1 MSRKNMLMSII
12 TTAVALALTLG
23 AASCSAQLVP
33 AQVYV
38 ISVDGTVELGLSQY
52 VLRGLKQAQQD
63 RAAVI
68 LEINT
73 FGGRVDAAVEIRD
86 YILRMETPVIAFVRE
101 RAISAGALIAIASPQ
116 IAMAPGSTL
125 GAAEPRPLDPKNV
138 SYMRAEFSATAQR
151 HGRDP
156 NIAAAMVDADI
167 VVDGLVGPG
176 QLLTL
181 TAQDA
186 LKYGYADLLTNYR
199 TEVLAHYQLDHLPVV
214 EIERNWAER
223 LAGFVT
229 DPTVSQILLIIGF
242 LGIIIELLSPGLG
255 LPGVIGVMA
264 MGLFFGGRILAG
276 LAGLEVVALFVLGI
290 IMLIAEIFFIPGF
303 GLVGVLGLI
312 SILASIFLSFDN
324 FTAALTSLAI
334 TLAVTIAIIVILWKR
349 FTRSRAWSRFVLLT
363 REERSLGYQGVR
375 DYSELLGQTGVT
387 VSALRPAGIVK
398 IGDQRY
404 DVVSDGDFIPNDTKV
419 KVVYVE
425 GNRIVVTEVR
435 DK

>member
-1 MSRKNMLMSII
+1 MDRKAAQVSLISTVMAFALMF
-12 TTAVALALTLG
+12 G
-23 AASCSAQLVP
+23 AASCFAQIQP

-63 RAAVI
+63 QAAVL

-73 FGGRVDAAVEIRD
+73 FGGRVDAATEIRD

-101 RAISAGALIAIASPQ
+101 RAISAGALIAIAAPH

-125 GAAEPRPLDPKNV
+125 GAAEPRPVDPKSV
-138 SYMRAEFSATAQR
+138 SYVRAEFAATAQR

-167 VVDGLVGPG
+167 VIDGLVGPG
-176 QLLTL
+176 KLLTL

-186 LKYGYADLLTNYR
+186 VKYGYADLMTNYR
-199 TEVLAHYQLDHLPVV
+199 TDVLAHYALDQLPVV

-242 LGIIIELLSPGLG
+242 LGLIIELLSPGIG
-255 LPGVIGVMA
+255 LPGLVGVLA

-276 LAGLEVVALFVLGI
+276 LAGMEVVALFVIGI
-290 IMLIAEIFFIPGF
+290 IMLIAEIFFIPGV
-303 GLVGVLGLI
+303 GLVGVLGVI
-312 SILASIFLSFDN
+312 SVLASIFLAFDN
-324 FTAALTSLAI
+324 FTAALTSLAV
-334 TLAVTIAIIVILWKR
+334 TLVVTAAIIVVLWKR
-349 FTRSRAWSRFVLLT
+349 FTKSKAWSRFVLLT
-363 REERSLGYQGVR
+363 REEKSLGYKGVR
-375 DYSELLGQTGVT
+375 DYSSLVGQIGVT

-398 IGDQRY
+398 IGDHRY
-404 DVVSDGDFIPNDTKV
+404 DVVSDGNFIPSDRKV
-419 KVVYVE
+419 KVVHVE
-425 GNRIVVTEVR
+425 GNRIVVTEVN
-435 DK
+435 